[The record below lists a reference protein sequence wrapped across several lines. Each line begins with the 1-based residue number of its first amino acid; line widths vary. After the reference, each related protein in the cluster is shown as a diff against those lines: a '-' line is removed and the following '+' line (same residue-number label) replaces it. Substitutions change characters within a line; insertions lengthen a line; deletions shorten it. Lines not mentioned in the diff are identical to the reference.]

1 MFSGDGGREAGGQVP
16 ASVIE
21 YLEGK
26 GYPYRIERGTE
37 IVTIVIRR
45 VPSGKVRGTANR
57 IYDRL
62 EAANAPANIQT
73 VFLDVV

>member
-1 MFSGDGGREAGGQVP
+1 MFSGEGGREAGGQVP

-21 YLEGK
+21 YLEAK
-26 GYPYRIERGTE
+26 GYPYKIERGTE

-45 VPSGKVRGTANR
+45 VPTNKVRGTANR
-57 IYDRL
+57 IHDRL
-62 EAANAPANIQT
+62 FAANARNIQT